1 MTQDKARILI
11 AEDSRPLAN
20 VMRFNLERA
29 GFDVTVARD
38 GAEAAQRIDVERF
51 DLVLTDLQM
60 PNMDGEQLCRHI
72 RSNPDRSDL
81 PIVVCSAKGLEVES
95 TSFVIKYGISHMLYK
110 PFSPVGLVNIVAIT
124 LRHATNTHANR
135 PLARSPA

>member
-1 MTQDKARILI
+1 MSQEKARILI

-38 GAEAAQRIDVERF
+38 GAEAAQRIDEHRF

-81 PIVVCSAKGLEVES
+81 PIVVCSAKGLEVDS
-95 TSFVIKYGISHMLYK
+95 TRFVMEYGISHMLYK
-110 PFSPVGLVNIVAIT
+110 PFSPVGLVNIVDIT
-124 LRHATNTHANR
+124 LRHAANAEAER
-135 PLARSPA
+135 PLSPA